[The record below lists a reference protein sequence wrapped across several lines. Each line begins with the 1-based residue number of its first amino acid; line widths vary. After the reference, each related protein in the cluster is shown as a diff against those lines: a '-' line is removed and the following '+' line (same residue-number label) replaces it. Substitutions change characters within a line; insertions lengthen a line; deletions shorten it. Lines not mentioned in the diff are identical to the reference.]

1 MQVRRSTKLLVEP
14 SAVTTGD
21 IAFNLI
27 VFFLVCASAAPD
39 SGRRQDIPRSE
50 TAPQQKQKI
59 QHVEVQLTRTTMAI
73 NGDVVRSRD
82 FAPQLRRLLAGKPR
96 PEDRVVVVQEPA
108 RGPLPSLDR
117 GDRDD
122 RGGRRDHHDPAGG
135 RAGSTHPPVAMKIQR
150 KAVRAEVPSTA
161 MGDIAFNL
169 LIFFVILARA
179 NDDSFLNWQPARAKN
194 LEAAGY
200 AKVSVLIDGDSKLYL
215 NGRQVGMAQ
224 LSAQIGELLGDAP
237 AGQRTVLLKIHREA
251 QALYFEPVIEAVS
264 EAGGDLVHVLEELKE

>member
-1 MQVRRSTKLLVEP
+1 
-14 SAVTTGD
+14 
-21 IAFNLI
+21 
-27 VFFLVCASAAPD
+27 
-39 SGRRQDIPRSE
+39 
-50 TAPQQKQKI
+50 
-59 QHVEVQLTRTTMAI
+59 
-73 NGDVVRSRD
+73 
-82 FAPQLRRLLAGKPR
+82 
-96 PEDRVVVVQEPA
+96 
-108 RGPLPSLDR
+108 
-117 GDRDD
+117 
-122 RGGRRDHHDPAGG
+122 
-135 RAGSTHPPVAMKIQR
+135 MKIQR

-200 AKVSVLIDGDSKLYL
+200 AKVSVLIDADSKLYL

-224 LSAQIGELLGDAP
+224 LSGQIGELLGDAP